1 MHVRLRVRGC
11 RQRRRNVRGVLH
23 GRLPVARG
31 RRRRVKR
38 FWLDAFSVAG
48 WAIALAGLV
57 YWLSDPWF
65 KGYVAGKRMRVTND
79 PAQRGGA

>member
-1 MHVRLRVRGC
+1 M
-11 RQRRRNVRGVLH
+11 
-23 GRLPVARG
+23 
-31 RRRRVKR
+31 KR

-48 WAIALAGLV
+48 WAIALAGIA